1 MKILHDHKGTDRPF
15 YEKNTHTKKSWQ
27 NVCIHHIYIYIH
39 IYINSVQH
47 YLGALQGF

>member
-15 YEKNTHTKKSWQ
+15 YEKNTHTQKSWQ
-27 NVCIHHIYIYIH
+27 NVCIHHTYIY
-39 IYINSVQH
+39 SMQH